1 MAEGGDI
8 TGLSSDVGALG
19 GTVAEN
25 PAGGLLAPGASATAM
40 LDVRGRDNRYLSVVA
55 MMLPTND
62 GFIGLNAVE
71 IPKRRGSYTY
81 YLNGYDAGTEAND
94 EIIVGAAGG
103 MPGVP
108 GIPAAPGGDG
118 GTGAGGAAGADTNMN
133 VHIHRGNLGD
143 MDPAGGFSDVDS
155 RIHHWLNTVARV
167 VVTVK

>member
-1 MAEGGDI
+1 MKTLIAATLIAAGGLAATSATARDLEVTVTNLTNGIHFTPLLVATHDEHTHLFHAGMPASAHLQAMAEGGDI

-81 YLNGYDAGTEAND
+81 YL
-94 EIIVGAAGG
+94 
-103 MPGVP
+103 
-108 GIPAAPGGDG
+108 
-118 GTGAGGAAGADTNMN
+118 TG
-133 VHIHRGNLGD
+133 
-143 MDPAGGFSDVDS
+143 
-155 RIHHWLNTVARV
+155 
-167 VVTVK
+167 